1 MIGDPPAAPRSGTC
15 SMPPRSSATWRRS
28 ASSSS
33 ASSTS
38 PRSDPGGDGQQ
49 PRLARQALLI
59 EYLRDVGKHF
69 TVPYMLAKDLGS
81 LDRGLSFTEF
91 AT

>member
-1 MIGDPPAAPRSGTC
+1 
-15 SMPPRSSATWRRS
+15 
-28 ASSSS
+28 
-33 ASSTS
+33 
-38 PRSDPGGDGQQ
+38 
-49 PRLARQALLI
+49 
-59 EYLRDVGKHF
+59 VGKHF